1 MRRSTETRNAGAGP
15 DAKCGLAY
23 CQNWREMTP
32 SGDVAQHRV
41 GCVCWGRRW
50 GGGETAVCQRWTS
63 YPWRAGSPADSARTL
78 GVVIG
83 RAPRVLEM
91 NPASNM
97 FCSVK
102 PPALAA
108 LVQLI
113 SEERFWASTL
123 PSHAADPL
131 LQRCHVGRLGRPIRW
146 SLWGQISTSTTD
158 SYCEHVHSCCSPV
171 CVAGIILSAFV

>member
-1 MRRSTETRNAGAGP
+1 MAMSHSTGWDASAGDDAG
-15 DAKCGLAY
+15 
-23 CQNWREMTP
+23 
-32 SGDVAQHRV
+32 
-41 GCVCWGRRW
+41 

-123 PSHAADPL
+123 PSHAEDPP

-158 SYCEHVHSCCSPV
+158 SDCEHVDSCCSPV
-171 CVAGIILSAFV
+171 CVAGIILSAFI